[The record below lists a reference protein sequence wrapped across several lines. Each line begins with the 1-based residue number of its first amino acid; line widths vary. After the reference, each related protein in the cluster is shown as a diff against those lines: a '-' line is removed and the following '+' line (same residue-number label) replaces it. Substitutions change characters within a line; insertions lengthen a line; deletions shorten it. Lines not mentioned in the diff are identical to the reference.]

1 MDKLIITPKT
11 KIYDLLAQYPELE
24 DMLIEMAP
32 QFDKL
37 RNPVLRKTIT
47 RITSLSQAATI
58 ASVDVEDMI
67 NRLRKA
73 VGQDAV
79 EEFAGAGN
87 SYNTEKQKWVK
98 KYKLA
103 GTIDIR
109 DMLHEGEQPV
119 HEVLSSIKK
128 LGDRE
133 MLMVIAPF
141 IPAPLIDKSTGMG
154 YRHWLHKESQN
165 EYHVYFSK

>member
-1 MDKLIITPKT
+1 MNKLIITPKT

-24 DMLIEMAP
+24 DILIKMAP

-58 ASVDVEDMI
+58 AGMDVEDMI
-67 NRLRKA
+67 NRLRKT

-79 EEFAGAGN
+79 EESAGTGI
-87 SYNTEKQKWVK
+87 SYNTEKQQWVK
-98 KYKLA
+98 KNKLA
-103 GTIDIR
+103 GIIDIR

-128 LGDRE
+128 LGDEE
-133 MLMVIAPF
+133 MIRVIAPF

-154 YRHWLHKESQN
+154 YKHWLHKESKD